1 MHQILNVNC
10 IKVEPC
16 LALQRLAAAWKKT
29 GQLTR
34 GRPEKFS
41 WCGLQS
47 KDAGCNCNPHYNVTS
62 TFRSSEVWP
71 VLRHVAKEK
80 NTLGKSCSASTF
92 FFFYPFSFVHI
103 YCHSLFQ
110 WLCPHLL
117 LTFVA
122 KLAKQSTT
130 FDDFVN
136 IFRLPSGERKAYSKT
151 VFFSKLFVVGWS
163 TLYSQY
169 RIH

>member
-92 FFFYPFSFVHI
+92 FFFLPIFFCTYLLPQLISVTLPAPSVNLRCKTCEAKYNIWRFCQHFPFAQRGEESIFEDCV
-103 YCHSLFQ
+103 
-110 WLCPHLL
+110 LL
-117 LTFVA
+117 
-122 KLAKQSTT
+122 
-130 FDDFVN
+130 
-136 IFRLPSGERKAYSKT
+136 
-151 VFFSKLFVVGWS
+151 
-163 TLYSQY
+163 
-169 RIH
+169 